1 MDYAKNQANPVFLVP
16 LVDQYGAPATGI
28 VAPDVHVVT
37 GQGATATVVAWVED
51 TDFTWQE
58 LTSGEATKGVY
69 RLRQMDSPNVD
80 AVATEGACWLSAH
93 KTLHDIAAG
102 AVAYQVV
109 DRASTGSVPAAIADA
124 VADELLS
131 GHTTD
136 GSLAALLTRLVEVL
150 TTKRDLDLTT
160 GVQTLYN
167 VAGDTARYTVTPSTP
182 DPDIAR
188 ETVEVVP

>member
-80 AVATEGACWLSAH
+80 AVA
-93 KTLHDIAAG
+93 
-102 AVAYQVV
+102 
-109 DRASTGSVPAAIADA
+109 
-124 VADELLS
+124 DELLS
-131 GHTTD
+131 AHTTE

-150 TTKRDLDLTT
+150 TTKRDFDLTT

-182 DPDIAR
+182 DANTAR
-188 ETVEVVP
+188 ETVEVVS